1 MNDETVDPKF
11 DFEYPSAVQSNID
24 FMAKLEAVVRKDSY
38 IYREHE
44 NILSYFLKIS
54 EGEYKYSG
62 TSVGYFLPKGRNKRL
77 NLDEVSSSV
86 RALAD
91 LWFYLRYYA
100 RQGDLL
106 IIDEPELNLHPK
118 NQRLMARLLAM
129 ISRVGINVLITT
141 HSEYILRETNY
152 LIRMHSVWE
161 KISEE
166 NLNIVAGYE
175 EGMLLNWNNV
185 NVCVT
190 GKNSVLVP
198 GRKRRSKVNTL
209 SSVEVNEYGIE
220 MESFNNVIEDMNRLE
235 DYIYWGIE

>member
-1 MNDETVDPKF
+1 
-11 DFEYPSAVQSNID
+11 
-24 FMAKLEAVVRKDSY
+24 
-38 IYREHE
+38 
-44 NILSYFLKIS
+44 
-54 EGEYKYSG
+54 
-62 TSVGYFLPKGRNKRL
+62 
-77 NLDEVSSSV
+77 
-86 RALAD
+86 
-91 LWFYLRYYA
+91 
-100 RQGDLL
+100 
-106 IIDEPELNLHPK
+106 
-118 NQRLMARLLAM
+118 
-129 ISRVGINVLITT
+129 
-141 HSEYILRETNY
+141 
-152 LIRMHSVWE
+152 MHSVWE